1 MGDEDLQVV
10 CLSAMKDAV
19 DGVMTGDVF
28 YLTSAEVIAGSQLKG
43 SIG

>member
-1 MGDEDLQVV
+1 MGDERLQVV
-10 CLSAMKDAV
+10 GISTMKDAV
-19 DGVMTGDVF
+19 DGVMAGDVF